1 MKNKKKISFYKKR
14 RLVRLKKEIYEEMSF
29 CSFSIYVIKFF
40 FVLFIIYLIS
50 KRKKKTDNHSDDN
63 NNNISKIKV
72 ALCSIVKM
80 ENRYIKYFIEHYK
93 KLNYDHIYFA
103 DNNEINGESVEDVKE
118 VRDGINEGFISVTNY
133 RGLKFI
139 DAQWFYDCYENHSL
153 EYDWI
158 SFFDLDEYLVLEPN
172 DTKIQDYLSDS
183 RFNSCEHI
191 KINWRIFTD
200 NDQLDFE
207 DKHPMERF
215 PIPSG
220 YTKENIHVKSI
231 VRGGLDYTNMSK
243 NFNPHSVYSFLKACS
258 SSGNLIEGRLYYN
271 YPPDLKYAVLYHY
284 VTKSIREFYIKKCR
298 FLGNVTT
305 FSDDAKRY
313 FFTYFFKVNKR
324 TKEKVDLFNQ
334 LFLTNYQ

>member
-1 MKNKKKISFYKKR
+1 MKNKKKISYYKKR
-14 RLVRLKKEIYEEMSF
+14 RLIRLKREIYEEMTF
-29 CSFSIYVIKFF
+29 LSFSIYIIKLF
-40 FVLFIIYLIS
+40 FVLFNLYLIS
-50 KRKKKTDNHSDDN
+50 KRKKKNDNNSDDN
-63 NNNISKIKV
+63 IHKIKV
-72 ALCSIVKM
+72 ALCSTVKK
-80 ENRYIKYFIEHYK
+80 ENRYLKYFIEHYK
-93 KLNYDHIYFA
+93 NLNYDHIYFA
-103 DNNEINGESVEDVKE
+103 DNNELNDESLEDVKE
-118 VRDGINEGFISVTNY
+118 VRDGIKEGFISVANY

-139 DAQWFYDCYENHSL
+139 DAKWFYDCYENHSL

-172 DTKIQDYLSDS
+172 DTKIQDYLNNS

-231 VRGGLDYTNMSK
+231 VRGGLNYTNMSK
-243 NFNPHSVYSFLKACS
+243 NYNPHSVYRFLNACS
-258 SSGNLIEGRLYYN
+258 SSGKPIEGRLYYN
-271 YPPDLKYAVLYHY
+271 SPPDLEYAVLYHY
-284 VTKSIREFYIKKCR
+284 VTKSIREFYTKKCR
-298 FLGNVTT
+298 FLGNVSS
-305 FSDDAKRY
+305 FSEDFKRY
-313 FFTYFFKVNKR
+313 FFSYFFNVNKR
-324 TKEKVDLFNQ
+324 TKEKVDIFNQ